1 MNEILQLRFAFNQEF
16 SNKKRR
22 KIHEKYFYFLHF
34 LLLKVLRLR
43 FIVFSKNLQGEI
55 MAKNASIFSTNS
67 LNENTLLFTV
77 EEASRM
83 LNLKIS
89 RIRSAIFKREI
100 SYVKFGAL
108 IRFRPEDLSNFINK
122 NLIQPRAL

>member
-1 MNEILQLRFAFNQEF
+1 MVYCF
-16 SNKKRR
+16 SISR
-22 KIHEKYFYFLHF
+22 
-34 LLLKVLRLR
+34 
-43 FIVFSKNLQGEI
+43 GEI
-55 MAKNASIFSTNS
+55 MVKNASVFPTNS

-77 EEASRM
+77 EEASKM

-108 IRFRPEDLSNFINK
+108 IRFRAEDLSNFINK
-122 NLIQPRAL
+122 NIIPPRAL